1 MFIGPSYL
9 HCLETMNELS
19 WLPLIATKGMA
30 VASHLNHSIFT
41 RVCVCVCRVS
51 TMKSFF
57 RSLCNLTETASTVQ
71 RPALCHMS
79 TCTWAD
85 GQSAMGNSGA
95 LRDARA
101 ELFYVRLMTTTL
113 STTNSHPNLRYLLA
127 LLASQSRHRGGG
139 RAHAQNNCARAKDL
153 LVRRATCGLLEGPG
167 REEQA
172 SPPRSEYGRIHNPH
186 P

>member
-1 MFIGPSYL
+1 
-9 HCLETMNELS
+9 MNELS

-30 VASHLNHSIFT
+30 VASHLNHST
-41 RVCVCVCRVS
+41 YLHVCVCVCVCRVS

-113 STTNSHPNLRYLLA
+113 SSTNSHPHLRYFLA
-127 LLASQSRHRGGG
+127 LLASQPRHRGQGT
-139 RAHAQNNCARAKDL
+139 RPKRLRARAKDS

-172 SPPRSEYGRIHNPH
+172 SPPRSEYGRIHIRNKSAFCVLT
-186 P
+186 